1 MTATDAELQRA
12 IEAHQSGDLS
22 TAIHGYRCVIEND
35 SLQAK
40 AWHLLGVALHQQGE
54 HTAAGEHIRRAI
66 ELCGT
71 NAAYYCNYGT
81 ALLAAGQTT
90 EACRQLERSLELEP
104 ARAEFHFNYA
114 NCLKQ
119 SGQLDRAV
127 ASYRQALQL
136 RPAYPQTQNNLGNAL
151 MEQGLLDEAACCFRS
166 ALASQP
172 TFADAHHN
180 LGNTLLRQERHD
192 EAQPHFAAAAKFA
205 PRRPEF
211 LQSYFL
217 SLSYE
222 VDVDAQQ
229 RFELHR
235 LWGAQIDGLHPT
247 EAAFANT
254 AIADRRLQIGYVS
267 ADFREHAVADFL
279 EPILKNHDPTR
290 CQVTCYANVANPD
303 QRTEQL
309 RGSGG
314 QWRSIAELTDVQA
327 AELIRSDGIDILVD
341 LGGHTAGNRLGIFA
355 RKPAPIQVTG
365 IGYGWTTGLPSMD
378 YRLTDAIAD
387 PPGEP
392 RRHTEELVSIPHGM
406 LCFQPPTTAPD
417 VTPLPGS
424 NDGTITFGGFHRH
437 VKLNERTMKLWARIL
452 MRVPGSRLMLKDRAF
467 RHAHVLQRTQN
478 LCDACGIP
486 REHVLWETGSD
497 SRRDHLAMYGKVDIA
512 LDTWP
517 YNGSTTTCEALWMG
531 VPVVTL
537 AGDSYV
543 GRMSASLLT
552 QVGLSELIAQTEDE
566 YVDCAVRLAGDFA
579 RLQRLRGDLR
589 DVMRLSPLCDGPGY
603 TRALEA
609 SYREMWRRWCDAR
622 HSARRA
628 S

>member
-1 MTATDAELQRA
+1 MTLTDVELQRA

-22 TAIHGYRCVIEND
+22 AAIRGYRLVIDNNPLHAE
-35 SLQAK
+35 

-54 HTAAGEHIRRAI
+54 HTAAVEQIRRAI

-71 NAAYYCNYGT
+71 NAVYFCNYGT
-81 ALLAAGQTT
+81 ALLAAGNVA
-90 EACRQLERSLELEP
+90 EACRQFERGLVLDPIRE
-104 ARAEFHFNYA
+104 EFHFNYA

-119 SGQLDRAV
+119 SGQLDRAI
-127 ASYRQALQL
+127 ASYRRALQL
-136 RPAYPQTQNNLGNAL
+136 RPVYPQAQNNLGNAL
-151 MEQGLLDEAACCFRS
+151 MEQGLLEDAAHCFRK

-217 SLSYE
+217 SLSYD

-235 LWGAQIDGLHPT
+235 LWGAQIDGVHPT

-254 AIADRRLQIGYVS
+254 AIPGRRLHIGYVS

-279 EPILKNHDPTR
+279 EPILKNHDPAR
-290 CQVTCYANVANPD
+290 CLVTCYANVANPD
-303 QRTEQL
+303 QRTVQL
-309 RGSGG
+309 RGHGG
-314 QWRSIAELTDVQA
+314 QWRSIAELTDAQA
-327 AELIRSDGIDILVD
+327 AELIRGDGIDILVD
-341 LGGHTAGNRLGIFA
+341 LGGHTAGHRLGIFA
-355 RKPAPIQVTG
+355 RKPAPVQVTG
-365 IGYGWTTGLPSMD
+365 TGYGWTTGLPSMD

-387 PPGEP
+387 PPNEP
-392 RRHTEELVSIPHGM
+392 RRHTEELVRIPHGM
-406 LCFQPPTTAPD
+406 LCFQPPATAPD
-417 VTPLPGS
+417 VNALPGS
-424 NDGTITFGGFHRH
+424 SDGPITFGGFHRH
-437 VKLNERTMKLWARIL
+437 VKLNERTMNLWTRIL
-452 MRVPGSRLMLKDRAF
+452 ECVPDSRLLLKDRAF
-467 RHAHVLQRTQN
+467 RHSHVVERTQN

-486 REHVLWETGSD
+486 RERIVWETGSD

-517 YNGSTTTCEALWMG
+517 YSGSTTTCEALWMG

-543 GRMSASLLT
+543 ARMSASILT
-552 QVGLSELIAQTEDE
+552 QVGLPELIAQSGEE
-566 YVDCAVRLAGDFA
+566 YVACAVRWAGDLA
-579 RLQRLRGDLR
+579 TLQRLRGDLR
-589 DVMRLSPLCDGPGY
+589 DFMCASPLCDGGEY
-603 TRALEA
+603 TRVLEA